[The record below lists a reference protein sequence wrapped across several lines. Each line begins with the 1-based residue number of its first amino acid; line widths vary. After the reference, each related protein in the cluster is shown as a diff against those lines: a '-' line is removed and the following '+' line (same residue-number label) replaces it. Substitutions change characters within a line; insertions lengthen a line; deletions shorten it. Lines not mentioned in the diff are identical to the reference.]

1 MIQKA
6 IGIVLRIK
14 FCASRQFSSSKSP
27 PSLSP
32 VCYLQLKNYYTIMK
46 QTIQLLFLFSAS
58 LLLCSCSDN
67 ATKSKEPR
75 EITQPEFADNG
86 KTVDSLKKVYNCESI
101 NFENWGDKKT
111 TDSCLTVC
119 LVNST
124 KVPSN
129 GNVDSTAD
137 QLKGVAS
144 SINKSLTKPQTYK
157 SFYIIFV
164 KKENVNGLE
173 TKTHSAGMEILSSQL

>member
-1 MIQKA
+1 
-6 IGIVLRIK
+6 
-14 FCASRQFSSSKSP
+14 
-27 PSLSP
+27 
-32 VCYLQLKNYYTIMK
+32 MK

-58 LLLCSCSDN
+58 VYFFSCSAN
-67 ATKSKEPR
+67 EANSKEPT

-137 QLKGVAS
+137 QLKGIAS
-144 SINKSLTKPQTYK
+144 SIKKSLIKSQTYK
-157 SFYIIFV
+157 SV
-164 KKENVNGLE
+164 
-173 TKTHSAGMEILSSQL
+173 

>member
-1 MIQKA
+1 
-6 IGIVLRIK
+6 
-14 FCASRQFSSSKSP
+14 
-27 PSLSP
+27 
-32 VCYLQLKNYYTIMK
+32 MK
-46 QTIQLLFLFSAS
+46 KPIQLLFLFSAS
-58 LLLCSCSDN
+58 LYFYSCSDN
-67 ATKSKEPR
+67 GTKSKEPT
-75 EITQPEFADNG
+75 EITQPKFAVNG
-86 KTVDSLKKVYNCESI
+86 KTVDSLQKFYNCESI

-137 QLKGVAS
+137 QLKGIAS
-144 SINKSLTKPQTYK
+144 SIKKSLIKSQTYK

-173 TKTHSAGMEILSSQL
+173 TKTHSAGMEISSSQL

>member
-1 MIQKA
+1 
-6 IGIVLRIK
+6 
-14 FCASRQFSSSKSP
+14 
-27 PSLSP
+27 
-32 VCYLQLKNYYTIMK
+32 MK
-46 QTIQLLFLFSAS
+46 KTIQLLFLLSAS
-58 LLLCSCSDN
+58 LYFCSCSDN
-67 ATKSKEPR
+67 GKSIKEPI
-75 EITQPEFADNG
+75 EITQPEFSDNG
-86 KTVDSLKKVYNCESI
+86 KNVDSLKKVYNCESI

-119 LVNST
+119 LINST
-124 KVPSN
+124 KVPSG

-137 QLKGVAS
+137 QLKGIAS
-144 SINKSLTKPQTYK
+144 SIQKSLENSQSYK

>member
-1 MIQKA
+1 
-6 IGIVLRIK
+6 
-14 FCASRQFSSSKSP
+14 
-27 PSLSP
+27 
-32 VCYLQLKNYYTIMK
+32 MK
-46 QTIQLLFLFSAS
+46 PTIQFFFLFSAS
-58 LLLCSCSDN
+58 LYFCSCSAN
-67 ATKSKEPR
+67 EANSKEPT
-75 EITQPEFADNG
+75 EITQPEFVDNS

-137 QLKGVAS
+137 QLKGIAS
-144 SINKSLTKPQTYK
+144 SIKKSLTKSQTYK
-157 SFYIIFV
+157 SFYIIFI
-164 KKENVNGLE
+164 KKDNVNGLE
-173 TKTHSAGMEILSSQL
+173 TKTHSAGMEISSSQL

>member
-1 MIQKA
+1 MKKSIQFFF
-6 IGIVLRIK
+6 V
-14 FCASRQFSSSKSP
+14 
-27 PSLSP
+27 
-32 VCYLQLKNYYTIMK
+32 
-46 QTIQLLFLFSAS
+46 FSAS
-58 LLLCSCSDN
+58 LFLSSCSDN
-67 ATKSKEPR
+67 ATKSKEPT

-86 KTVDSLKKVYNCESI
+86 KTIDSLKKVYNCESI

-137 QLKGVAS
+137 QLKGIAS
-144 SINKSLTKPQTYK
+144 SIKKSFTKSQTYK

-173 TKTHSAGMEILSSQL
+173 TKTHSAGMEISSSQL